1 MGSVLAIL
9 MMVNALPAH
18 AIEANNHIDIGISK
32 ELAYDYVAR
41 YTNEDPKYVVDR
53 IWAEADAQGITDKT
67 AVLALFEVESGWVT
81 QRSGDEL
88 GFGLGQLSYEYW
100 ESYDLPN
107 RDAIFDVTYNIH
119 GSVYYYA
126 QMLRAANGDPAVAY
140 TGYNGGEGNMGNF
153 NIPEIVEHM
162 NNYIAIY
169 NRLKTGDPGVGY
181 HAGISSIINFFDM
194 QKVLDRPLGLDF
206 DYIYKLGSSIR
217 TIMDNIIDG
226 CVAAIKSLMQV
237 SLPLLAVLAIIDF
250 TMFVWK
256 GPAITGELDS
266 SFWTGMSQRI
276 VKYGFLAIIIKSWD
290 FVVNKVFIG
299 TAKWSYTTF
308 SPDTANAIG
317 DITAPDTQ
325 LQHFISILNPSMEWL
340 GTLTVGDMFSHM
352 GLFILNMFVTYASLL
367 LFIILIFS
375 IVLIYVEFYLS
386 AIFTAFS
393 LSFAGLKPTTFIPEG
408 MMSHLLNSMIR
419 LMCIGIVFTIMK
431 TVMDGYSYQA
441 TDVSG
446 LLGAFVFVIV
456 AVVVGLLLP
465 NRVADSLQM
474 SAKL

>member
-1 MGSVLAIL
+1 
-9 MMVNALPAH
+9 
-18 AIEANNHIDIGISK
+18 
-32 ELAYDYVAR
+32 
-41 YTNEDPKYVVDR
+41 
-53 IWAEADAQGITDKT
+53 
-67 AVLALFEVESGWVT
+67 
-81 QRSGDEL
+81 
-88 GFGLGQLSYEYW
+88 
-100 ESYDLPN
+100 
-107 RDAIFDVTYNIH
+107 
-119 GSVYYYA
+119 
-126 QMLRAANGDPAVAY
+126 
-140 TGYNGGEGNMGNF
+140 
-153 NIPEIVEHM
+153 
-162 NNYIAIY
+162 
-169 NRLKTGDPGVGY
+169 
-181 HAGISSIINFFDM
+181 
-194 QKVLDRPLGLDF
+194 
-206 DYIYKLGSSIR
+206 
-217 TIMDNIIDG
+217 
-226 CVAAIKSLMQV
+226 
-237 SLPLLAVLAIIDF
+237 
-250 TMFVWK
+250 
-256 GPAITGELDS
+256 
-266 SFWTGMSQRI
+266 
-276 VKYGFLAIIIKSWD
+276 
-290 FVVNKVFIG
+290 
-299 TAKWSYTTF
+299 
-308 SPDTANAIG
+308 
-317 DITAPDTQ
+317 
-325 LQHFISILNPSMEWL
+325 MEWL